1 MKSKDLL
8 EKIELADDK
17 YINSTADYKKKNRAA
32 VNRIISIAAAALL
45 VAASIPGAVYIITSI
60 NRKIDPAAPVV
71 TDGGSTV
78 VYGTDTDTE
87 GTGAVTVTEYHD
99 TDTEP
104 VPEYND
110 IDRFLLGLSGR
121 VLDDTEK
128 EQLILDLEQKGR
140 QDDYFTYCVLMLKD
154 GKRDQELLNCAAHFI
169 NIFARYYPDLY
180 MYNDTIM
187 NNVITIVG
195 KPDPES
201 DSYGTYYTDWYDCL
215 IKKLD
220 LYASMTTLE
229 SARELDYFYKLMT
242 LNGYTEWN
250 HEKTPAQ
257 AVEESLRSLFE
268 VYNAVYSGIP
278 MPDTGIEPVSA
289 PYEKELQEKIK
300 NFWGDEERDFV
311 KSSVTLSEYKKKLKN
326 STQSYIDLYV
336 DDTKYFITVGES
348 VYLTT
353 AKDTDADADRYE
365 FVEITK
371 INEPEATMRSV
382 YGDAKVLHNGAEE
395 SFHYSF
401 YDAYQVSYSK
411 CDKGRFA
418 LDERIIVF
426 RGERS
431 VVYAIDRII
440 ETNSFPSVAY
450 TCCSQLKETTVGY
463 VASHYFEETDE
474 KVRAALS
481 ALLNQCVN
489 WGGEFSCF
497 DLLGRE
503 KVKSFSCAEDGTN
516 IFNGN
521 YVKERAAWIDKFTE
535 AVKEEVK
542 NRYREEIEDY
552 FPTIYMFLS
561 DIGFDGYKPGEPD
574 LALRSRKVINEALT
588 LANALLC
595 GMGRYD
601 ETSVMYGDKELGNLE
616 YPEAVA
622 KIIENNGIE
631 YWEGISTQAQ
641 GFKTADEWKQYY
653 KKILPADVV
662 DGAIRNTGRFIIAD
676 GIVYTS
682 SRGGESMYGIDILN
696 VKKTGEKNGH
706 AILTADARIPLGMGH
721 YNQEVT
727 FEVVEE
733 NGGIRIVGGT
743 FIDIFLKDGV
753 TEGKAALTVYELI
766 RAQEILYDG
775 NINFTSFQGY
785 ENFIQVINDKSE
797 LEEYIKSVSIDEP
810 VPDVPDEL
818 YPLYVYVGWSS
829 LTSWEWTLEK
839 MLPEGYYDIM
849 ITNNKNVVP
858 MKYSYLLISANVDK
872 KTTPVIGSA
881 DKITATDVY
890 NSMKVLSRDGDK
902 ITVSLDFVREEN
914 GKSKNVTYTFELEK
928 NAGLYLMLTGGT
940 FDSEVLLGK

>member
-78 VYGTDTDTE
+78 VYSTDTDTE

-104 VPEYND
+104 VQEYND

-128 EQLILDLEQKGR
+128 EQLISGLEQKGC

-154 GKRDQELLNCAAHFI
+154 GKRDQELLNCAGHFI

-180 MYNDTIM
+180 MCNDTIM

-195 KPDPES
+195 EPDPGS
-201 DSYGTYYTDWYDCL
+201 DSYGTYYTDWYDYL
-215 IKKLD
+215 IKRLD
-220 LYASMTTLE
+220 LYASGITE
-229 SARELDYFYKLMT
+229 ERAREFDYFYKLMT

-250 HEKTPAQ
+250 HEITPAQ

-278 MPDTGIEPVSA
+278 MPYTGIEPVSA

-300 NFWGDEERDFV
+300 SFWGDEERDFV

-336 DDTKYFITVGES
+336 DDTKYFITVGET

-395 SFHYSF
+395 SFHYWF
-401 YDAYQVSYSK
+401 NDAYQVSYSK
-411 CDKGRFA
+411 CDNGRFE
-418 LDERIIVF
+418 LDEHIIVF
-426 RGERS
+426 RGEKT
-431 VVYAIDRII
+431 VLYAIDRII
-440 ETNSFPSVAY
+440 ETNSFPDVAY
-450 TCCSQLKETTVGY
+450 MCCSQLKETTVSY
-463 VASHYFEETDE
+463 VASRYFGETDE

-481 ALLNQCVN
+481 ALLNQCARRD
-489 WGGEFSCF
+489 EFSYY
-497 DLLGRE
+497 DLLGNE
-503 KVKSFSCAEDGTN
+503 TADSFSYAEDGTY

-521 YVKERAAWIDKFTE
+521 YVKERSAWIDKFTE

-561 DIGFDGYKPGEPD
+561 DIGFDGYKPGELD

-588 LANALLC
+588 LANALLR
-595 GMGRYD
+595 GLGRYD
-601 ETSVMYGDKELGNLE
+601 ETSVIYGNKETGSLE
-616 YPEAVA
+616 YPESVA

-653 KKILPADVV
+653 KKILPDDVV
-662 DGAIRNTGRFIIAD
+662 EGAIRNTGRFIIAD

-682 SRGGESMYGIDILN
+682 SYGGESYYEIDILN
-696 VKKTGEKNGH
+696 VRKTGEKNGH
-706 AILTADARIPLGMGH
+706 AILATDVRIPLGMS
-721 YNQEVT
+721 YYTQQVT

-733 NGGIRIVGGT
+733 NGEIRIVGGT
-743 FIDIFLKDGV
+743 FIDIFLKDGA
-753 TEGKAALTVYELI
+753 TDGKAALTVYELI

-775 NINFTSFQGY
+775 NVNFTSFQGY
-785 ENFIQVINDKSE
+785 ENFIKVINDKSE
-797 LEEYIKSVSIDEP
+797 LEEYIKFVSKDEP

-829 LTSWEWTLEK
+829 KTSWEWTLEK

-872 KTTPVIGSA
+872 KTTPLIGSA
-881 DKITATDVY
+881 DKITVTDVY
-890 NSMKVLSRDGDK
+890 NSMKVMSRDGDK

-928 NAGLYLMLTGGT
+928 TAGLYLMLTGGT
-940 FDSEVLLGK
+940 FDSEVLLEK

>member
-128 EQLILDLEQKGR
+128 EQLISGLEQKGC

-154 GKRDQELLNCAAHFI
+154 GKRDQELLNCAGHFI

-180 MYNDTIM
+180 MCNDSIM

-195 KPDPES
+195 KPDPGS

-215 IKKLD
+215 IKRLD
-220 LYASMTTLE
+220 LYASGITE
-229 SARELDYFYKLMT
+229 EKAREFDYFYKLMT

-250 HEKTPAQ
+250 REKTPAQ

-300 NFWGDEERDFV
+300 SFWGDEERDFV

-336 DDTKYFITVGES
+336 DDTKYFITVGET

-411 CDKGRFA
+411 CDNGDFE
-418 LDERIIVF
+418 LDEHIIVF

-440 ETNSFPSVAY
+440 GTNDFPGVAY
-450 TCCSQLKETTVGY
+450 TCCSQLKETTVSY

-474 KVRAALS
+474 KTRAAMS
-481 ALLNQCVN
+481 ALLHQCA
-489 WGGEFSCF
+489 GRDEFSYY
-497 DLLGRE
+497 DLLGSE
-503 KVKSFSCAEDGTN
+503 TADSFSRTEDGTY

-521 YVKERAAWIDKFTE
+521 YVKERSAWIDKFTE

-542 NRYREEIEDY
+542 NRYKEEIEEY

-574 LALRSRKVINEALT
+574 LALRSRKVIKETMT
-588 LANALLC
+588 LVNALLR
-595 GMGRYD
+595 GLGRYD

-622 KIIENNGIE
+622 KVIENNGIE
-631 YWEGISTQAQ
+631 YWEGIITQAQ

-662 DGAIRNTGRFIIAD
+662 EGAIRNTGRFIIAD

-682 SRGGESMYGIDILN
+682 SYGGESYYGIDILN
-696 VKKTGEKNGH
+696 VRKTGEKNGH
-706 AILTADARIPLGMGH
+706 AILATDVRIPLGMS
-721 YNQEVT
+721 YYTQQVT

-733 NGGIRIVGGT
+733 NGEIRIVGGT
-743 FIDIFLKDGV
+743 FIDIFLKDGA
-753 TEGKAALTVYELI
+753 TDGKAALTVYELI

-775 NINFTSFQGY
+775 NVNFTSFQGY
-785 ENFIQVINDKSE
+785 ENFIKVINDKSE
-797 LEEYIKSVSIDEP
+797 LEEYIKFVSKDEP

-829 LTSWEWTLEK
+829 KTSWEWTLEK
-839 MLPEGYYDIM
+839 MLPEEYYDIM

-872 KTTPVIGSA
+872 KTTPLIGSA
-881 DKITATDVY
+881 DKITVTDVY
-890 NSMKVLSRDGDK
+890 NSMKVLSRNSDK

>member
-17 YINSTADYKKKNRAA
+17 YIKSTADYKKKNSAA
-32 VNRIISIAAAALL
+32 VKRIISIAAAALL

-60 NRKIDPAAPVV
+60 NRKINPISPGV
-71 TDGGSTV
+71 TDGESTV
-78 VYGTDTDTE
+78 IYGTDTDT
-87 GTGAVTVTEYHD
+87 AATVTEYPD
-99 TDTEP
+99 TVTEP

-121 VLDDTEK
+121 VLDDPEK
-128 EQLILDLEQKGR
+128 DQLISGLEQKGC
-140 QDDYFTYCVLMLKD
+140 QDEYFTYCVQMLKD
-154 GKRDQELLNCAAHFI
+154 RNRDQELLNCAGHFI

-180 MYNDTIM
+180 MCNDSIM
-187 NNVITIVG
+187 NNIITIVG
-195 KPDPES
+195 EPDPGS
-201 DSYGTYYTDWYDCL
+201 DSYGTYYTDWYDYL
-215 IKKLD
+215 IKRLD
-220 LYASMTTLE
+220 LYASGITE
-229 SARELDYFYKLMT
+229 ERASEFDYFYKLMT

-300 NFWGDEERDFV
+300 SFWGDEERDFV
-311 KSSVTLSEYKKKLKN
+311 KSRVTLSEYKKKLKN
-326 STQSYIDLYV
+326 SMQSYIDLYV
-336 DDTKYFITVGES
+336 DDTKYFITVGET

-371 INEPEATMRSV
+371 INEPDATMHSV
-382 YGDAKVLHNGAEE
+382 YGEAKVLHNGAEE

-411 CDKGRFA
+411 CDNGRFD
-418 LDERIIVF
+418 LNERVIVF
-426 RGERS
+426 RGEKS
-431 VVYAIDRII
+431 VVYAIDKII

-463 VASHYFEETDE
+463 VVSHYFEETDE

-481 ALLNQCVN
+481 ALLNQCARRD
-489 WGGEFSCF
+489 EFSYY

-503 KVKSFSCAEDGTN
+503 KVNSFSYAEDGTN

-521 YVKERAAWIDKFTE
+521 YVKERSAWIDKFTE

-542 NRYREEIEDY
+542 NRYKEEIEDY

-574 LALRSRKVINEALT
+574 LALRSRKVIKEAMT
-588 LANALLC
+588 LVNAVLC

-601 ETSVMYGDKELGNLE
+601 ETSVMYGEKELRNLE

-653 KKILPADVV
+653 KKILPDDVV
-662 DGAIRNTGRFIIAD
+662 EGAIRNTGRFIIAD

-682 SRGGESMYGIDILN
+682 SYGGESYYGIDILN
-696 VKKTGEKNGH
+696 VRKTGEKNGH
-706 AILTADARIPLGMGH
+706 AILATDVRIPLGMS
-721 YNQEVT
+721 YYTQQVT

-733 NGGIRIVGGT
+733 NGEIRIVGGT

-766 RAQEILYDG
+766 IAQEILYDG

-785 ENFIQVINDKSE
+785 GNFIQVINDKSE
-797 LEEYIKSVSIDEP
+797 LEEYIKSVSKDEP
-810 VPDVPDEL
+810 VPDVPDES
-818 YPLYVYVGWSS
+818 YPLYAYVGWSDM
-829 LTSWEWTLEK
+829 TSWEWTLEK

-872 KTTPVIGSA
+872 KTTPLIGSA
-881 DKITATDVY
+881 DKITVTDVY